1 MKKIKKLS
9 NIPVVC
15 VCIPLENLKT
25 IENSNE
31 QLVREVCRHI
41 IDVHGCKDI
50 CLLTGQKDNHEAE
63 ERLDI
68 MLDEIHKHGLTV
80 KDEHII
86 YGDFRYTSG
95 VNLAHDVFEGRV
107 SKPDALI
114 AASDHMALGFIE
126 EYTKLGGRVPEDI
139 RVIGFDATLEGM
151 LDDITLTSIES
162 NFAKCAADAV
172 NHIRSIIEPDK
183 EIIPF
188 ENDLSPMRIISRQCI
203 FPIRRSAMPYCKESF
218 RIMTSSTLFTV
229 TG

>member
-1 MKKIKKLS
+1 MLDTVGLMNSTNKALSVGIYEKKKLS

-15 VCIPLENLKT
+15 VGIPLENLKT

-86 YGDFRYTSG
+86 YGDFWYTSSG
-95 VNLAHDVFEGRV
+95 SYKKYYRA
-107 SKPDALI
+107 
-114 AASDHMALGFIE
+114 
-126 EYTKLGGRVPEDI
+126 
-139 RVIGFDATLEGM
+139 
-151 LDDITLTSIES
+151 
-162 NFAKCAADAV
+162 
-172 NHIRSIIEPDK
+172 
-183 EIIPF
+183 
-188 ENDLSPMRIISRQCI
+188 
-203 FPIRRSAMPYCKESF
+203 
-218 RIMTSSTLFTV
+218 
-229 TG
+229 